1 MVRQGA
7 GSRRARGFVCPGRD
21 GPVGLRVALFAEGIW
36 GEELRVASDEFRVG
50 LTFIFGDPVR
60 C

>member
-1 MVRQGA
+1 MW
-7 GSRRARGFVCPGRD
+7 PGRD
-21 GPVGLRVALFAEGIW
+21 GPVGLSVALFAVGIW

>member
-21 GPVGLRVALFAEGIW
+21 GPVGLRVALFAEGIR
-36 GEELRVASDEFRVG
+36 GDELRVEIAHMT
-50 LTFIFGDPVR
+50 LMNQILI
-60 C
+60 